1 MIRKSIL
8 ALLLAATGV
17 SAHAALS
24 AGDIAIVG
32 RINNGAPDSFSFVA
46 LSNIAAGETIYFTDN
61 GWTGS
66 QFRSPSAT
74 DGDGNEN
81 LTKWTAASAVTA
93 GTIISST
100 SADFTTAGT
109 IAGTTSGSYASLSMS
124 TGGEQIYAFQAAAS
138 NPLFNPT
145 TQLYVFDDTNGFENS
160 TNTNTGAIPA
170 GLISGVTAVS
180 FNQAVAGGFSVKSS
194 ILTGAAQ
201 TKDQWLAT
209 FANAANWEA
218 AASALPTGSILV
230 SAVPEPTNYAM
241 LLAGLG
247 VMGFIARRRSSL

>member
-1 MIRKSIL
+1 MIRKTVL

-17 SAHAALS
+17 SAHAALN

-32 RINNGAPDSFSFVA
+32 RINNGTPDAFSFIA
-46 LSNIAAGETIYFTDN
+46 LSNIAAGETVYFTDN

-66 QFRSPSAT
+66 AFRGASAT

-100 SADFTTAGT
+100 SAAFTTSGS
-109 IAGTTSGSYASLSMS
+109 IAGTTSGSYASLALGQ
-124 TGGEQIYAFQAAAS
+124 GGDQIYAFQAAAS

-145 TQLYVFDDTNGFENS
+145 TQLYMFDDTNGFENATS
-160 TNTNTGAIPA
+160 SSQGNIPTNLVG
-170 GLISGVTAVS
+170 GVTAVS
-180 FNQAVAGGFSVKSS
+180 FNQAVGGGFSVKSS
-194 ILTGAAQ
+194 ALSGSAQ
-201 TKDQWLAT
+201 TKDQWLST
-209 FANAANWEA
+209 FANTDNWQA
-218 AASALPTGSILV
+218 GTSLPTGSVLV
-230 SAVPEPTNYAM
+230 TAVPEPKNYAM

-247 VMGFIARRRSSL
+247 LMGAIARRRSR